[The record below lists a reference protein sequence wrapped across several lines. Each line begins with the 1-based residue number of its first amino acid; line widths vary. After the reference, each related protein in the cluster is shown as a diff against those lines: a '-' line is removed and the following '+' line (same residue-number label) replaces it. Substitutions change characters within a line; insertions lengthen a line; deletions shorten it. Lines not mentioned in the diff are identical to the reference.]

1 MDASAA
7 VRARLARGPRAL
19 RSTTVVGSAG
29 TEDKQP
35 PSPSPP
41 SGYTPSAAPPVLKGT
56 GLRVCVR
63 TGSRAF
69 GLIKSMDQKNRKV
82 LTQKQRVSA
91 ASRHGKSASRRSVQF
106 SRVHLKPPT
115 LTSTK

>member
-1 MDASAA
+1 MLRRPCAQDS
-7 VRARLARGPRAL
+7 REGPE
-19 RSTTVVGSAG
+19 RSV
-29 TEDKQP
+29 P
-35 PSPSPP
+35 PLSW
-41 SGYTPSAAPPVLKGT
+41 GQQAPKISSRRRHHHPQATLLLPRRPVLKGT